1 MLFPQLGQ
9 AGTPYAKT
17 VPNISPIHGS
27 QPDPGDLFDL
37 LLGRDETREED
48 MRESNLGISSMLLY
62 HATVIIHD
70 IFRTNVADKNISDTS
85 SYLDLSPLYGK
96 DAAGQETVRQFS
108 RGLLKPDTF
117 AEERLLNQ
125 PVGVC
130 IYLIMYNRFHN
141 YVAQQLLEI
150 NENGKFYNPPKERR
164 HDWTPNANWQP
175 PRNWKPA
182 GADPAINWPEYRERL
197 AEAAKG
203 GDEGLQEM
211 YRLWRKAAEE
221 KLDEDLFQTARL
233 YVCPV
238 ASRDK
243 SYTSKSVVVANKAVV
258 HTELLAECTSTY
270 PSTTIYVS

>member
-9 AGTPYAKT
+9 AGTPYAKS
-17 VPNISPIHGS
+17 VPNKSTIHGS

-37 LLGRDETREED
+37 LLGRDETSDDE
-48 MRESNLGISSMLLY
+48 MPESNLGISSMLLY

-70 IFRTNVADKNISDTS
+70 VFRTNVGDKNISDTS

-96 DAAGQETVRQFS
+96 DAKTLETVRLFS

-150 NENGKFYNPPKERR
+150 NENGKFLKPPEKKP
-164 HDWTPNANWQP
+164 DKWSPNANWQP
-175 PRNWKPA
+175 PRNWKPVDS
-182 GADPAINWPEYRERL
+182 DPANTWPEYRNKL
-197 AEAAKG
+197 TEAAKT
-203 GDEGLQEM
+203 DVVEM
-211 YRLWRKAAEE
+211 QKLYDLWREAAEE

-233 YVCPV
+233 C
-238 ASRDK
+238 
-243 SYTSKSVVVANKAVV
+243 VVPL
-258 HTELLAECTSTY
+258 H
-270 PSTTIYVS
+270 

>member
-9 AGTPYAKT
+9 AGTPYAKS
-17 VPNISPIHGS
+17 VPNINTIHGS

-37 LLGRDETREED
+37 LLGRDETIEDD

-70 IFRTNVADKNISDTS
+70 VFRTNVGDKNISDTS

-96 DAAGQETVRQFS
+96 DAESQNTVRLFS
-108 RGLLKPDTF
+108 RGFLKPDTF

-150 NENGKFYNPPKERR
+150 NENGKFLKPPETKPEN
-164 HDWTPNANWQP
+164 WSPSANWQP
-175 PRNWKPA
+175 PRDWKLA
-182 GADPAINWPEYRERL
+182 GSDSATSWPEYRDKL
-197 AEAAKG
+197 AEAAKSSS
-203 GDEGLQEM
+203 EEM
-211 YRLWRKAAEE
+211 KRLYNLWREAAEE
-221 KLDEDLFQTARL
+221 KLDEDIFQTARL
-233 YVCPV
+233 
-238 ASRDK
+238 
-243 SYTSKSVVVANKAVV
+243 
-258 HTELLAECTSTY
+258 
-270 PSTTIYVS
+270 